1 MTDEKEY
8 KDYTEKE
15 KEDII
20 KSAKMQLK
28 TKSKRELI
36 NIIIN
41 LSSKIDELKNEKVE
55 Q

>member
-1 MTDEKEY
+1 MTDEKDY

-20 KSAKMQLK
+20 KGAKMQLK
-28 TKSKRELI
+28 TKSKNELI
-36 NIIIN
+36 RIIIN
-41 LSSKIDELKNEKVE
+41 LASKIDELKNEKAK